1 MEYFTFA
8 LQNERSQ
15 ADFVSAFMKEV
26 TCQPTQVSLDINDY
40 QECQVDKQYISS
52 YKDEL
57 LSDLITSEPN
67 DQSKALNARFTQM
80 QSEVDELE
88 IQLANLKKMLEMNS
102 FSQPK
107 GSGAIKAK
115 IVKPKGSE
123 TIKAKIVRITEKKI
137 ASYQGPRTRLYQE
150 DNQNKIQ
157 RASRKIRKA
166 RVSSSPSESSD
177 YEN

>member
-115 IVKPKGSE
+115 IV
-123 TIKAKIVRITEKKI
+123 RITEKKI